1 MAEEK
6 SHRLVKILGTILAG
20 VTLITAGGLVRE
32 GVWVKE
38 YKAKAEKGYCTV
50 LVYMDGSDLES
61 DYGAATEDLLEMEE
75 ALQTADISR
84 KDVHVVVEA
93 GGAEK
98 WEYTAMQDETYGRF
112 CVSAEG
118 AFDVENMEPRD
129 MGEADTLTD
138 FINYGTQSYPAEHY
152 GLVFWNHGAGQIT
165 GFGCDNQFEDSS
177 LSLDEIGDAMKHS
190 AMKNPFSFVSLD
202 ACLMG
207 NIELASVLEKQAE
220 FLIASEELEPQCG
233 YDYTWLGV
241 IGEEME
247 QSSGHIGRRV
257 GEAMLRTYEDYYQD
271 NDYKLTLSLMD
282 LQAYE
287 DFHDCFHQLME
298 QVLKEADNSFY
309 QQLGKQRKEIQGF
322 GSSGNGAAEI
332 VDFMDLMEVVSGLSG
347 ETSAYEQLQES
358 YNRLVVGKV
367 SKGYAKEPA
376 GLSIYL
382 PSGAN
387 EWLLKDMSIYQKNSF
402 CDAYQSFLIGYQKYV
417 STESHVTWHSL
428 TRKQKEIIAQID
440 PETIDEIAS
449 AYLMVFAADQGIT
462 YLLSTDSD
470 VTANR
475 AGYLKAALEDEYWG
489 LKDEILCL
497 IETVNTSE
505 YTEYLAPVLYRD
517 ELCVI
522 HISFS
527 EDEPDGEITAITP
540 VEVKKQQYE
549 LREGD
554 VLYPLY
560 PIQKVEES
568 ASTKNVYQDS
578 YYIGN
583 QIRLDSMADG
593 DADLMLVKANLN
605 NCRFGFMIQ
614 DTKQK
619 LYDVTIHAK
628 SGKILEFEKDIDD

>member
-20 VTLITAGGLVRE
+20 ATLITAGGLIRE

-38 YKAKAEKGYCTV
+38 YTAKAEKGYCTV

-138 FINYGTQSYPAEHY
+138 FINYGIQSYPAEHY

-165 GFGCDNQFEDSS
+165 GFGSDNQFEDSS

-207 NIELASVLEKQAE
+207 NIELAAVLEKQAE

-233 YDYTWLGV
+233 YDYTWLGG
-241 IGEEME
+241 IGEEMK

-257 GEAMLRTYEDYYQD
+257 GEAMLRTYEAYYQD

-347 ETSAYEQLQES
+347 EASAYEQLQES

-367 SKGYAKEPA
+367 AKGYAKEPA

-382 PSGAN
+382 LSGAN
-387 EWLLKDMSIYQKNSF
+387 EWLLKDMLIYQKNNF

-417 STESHVTWHSL
+417 STESHVTWYSL
-428 TRKQKEIIAQID
+428 TRKQKEIIAQIN

-475 AGYLKAALEDEYWG
+475 AGYLKAALEEEYWG
-489 LKDEILCL
+489 LKNEILCL

-517 ELCVI
+517 ELCVM
-522 HISFS
+522 HISFR
-527 EDEPDGEITAITP
+527 EDKPDGEITAITP

-560 PIQKVEES
+560 PIQEMEES

-583 QIRLDSMADG
+583 QIRLDSMAEG

-605 NCRFGFMIQ
+605 NCKFGFMIQ
-614 DTKQK
+614 DTRQK
-619 LYDVTIHAK
+619 LYD
-628 SGKILEFEKDIDD
+628 SD